1 MKPVALLI
9 FGPLCLYLLAGC
21 GGGGSGTVTPLPNT
35 GPPVTVNGTID
46 VWTVLGAT
54 GAIYNPTVS
63 VFSVGHGGDSRY
75 LIAKISDEGGGGRF
89 SWFQLT
95 VPHEGLYDFQ
105 VDYAG
110 ILDGERFR
118 GTCAMM
124 SVRLTAPTTAVTI
137 LSGGP

>member
-46 VWTVLGAT
+46 SWTIVGNQ
-54 GAIYNPTVS
+54 GMIGQKVVTV
-63 VFSVGHGGDSRY
+63 FCAGHAGDSRY
-75 LIAKISDEGGGGRF
+75 LIAKEGASNGIRL
-89 SWFQLT
+89 SSFQLI
-95 VPHEGLYDFQ
+95 VPHEGLYDFR
-105 VDYAG
+105 
-110 ILDGERFR
+110 LDFVATIDAETFR
-118 GTCAMM
+118 GTCDMM
-124 SVRLTAPTTAVTI
+124 NVRLTAPTTAVTI